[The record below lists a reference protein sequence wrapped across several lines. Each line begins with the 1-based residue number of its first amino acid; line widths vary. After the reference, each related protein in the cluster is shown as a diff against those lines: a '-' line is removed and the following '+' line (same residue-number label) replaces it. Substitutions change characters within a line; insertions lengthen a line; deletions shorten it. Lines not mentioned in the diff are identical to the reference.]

1 MVPNLVLASNS
12 PRRRELL
19 GLTGWQFSVRPVN
32 INEDPLPGEPPA
44 DYVLRLAA
52 DKSRAAAHASQPGQ
66 LILTAD
72 TTVADGNTILGKPV
86 DAADARDMLTRLGGR
101 EHWVYTAIGV
111 SDPNGGRLVTD
122 LCATRVWMRPYTI
135 EEIEGYIASGDPF
148 DKAGAYAIQ
157 HPGFHP
163 VERIEGCYAC
173 VMGLPVCHV
182 IRVLARFGLT
192 PPNPDVTAACPQQL
206 KMDSPCPN
214 FERILGGSNHGAGLI
229 DSPSEG

>member
-1 MVPNLVLASNS
+1 VD
-12 PRRRELL
+12 
-19 GLTGWQFSVRPVN
+19 

-52 DKSRAAAHASQPGQ
+52 DKARAAAPSALPDQ

-72 TTVADGNTILGKPV
+72 TTVADGSTILGKPV
-86 DAADARDMLTRLGGR
+86 DAANARHMLTRLGGR

-111 SDPNGGRLVTD
+111 SDPANHRLSTD
-122 LCATRVWMRPYTI
+122 LCAARVWMRSYTAD
-135 EEIEGYIASGDPF
+135 EIEAYIASGDPF

-182 IRVLARFGLT
+182 IRVLNRFGLM

-206 KMDSPCPN
+206 KINSPCPN
-214 FERILGGSNHGAGLI
+214 FERILGGSNHGAGLL
-229 DSPSEG
+229 DVGPAAKTGPTEG